1 MEDKFCYEAQ
11 MNDWLTTLYGED
23 PSFNWS
29 QYGLPSNKYEL
40 AHLTIKV
47 MSATASA
54 EEEFVGDFFYM

>member
-1 MEDKFCYEAQ
+1 